1 MKKTRFEESKR
12 LQDSSTSTNLPSGI
26 FL

>member
-12 LQDSSTSTNLPSGI
+12 LQDSSISTNLPSGI